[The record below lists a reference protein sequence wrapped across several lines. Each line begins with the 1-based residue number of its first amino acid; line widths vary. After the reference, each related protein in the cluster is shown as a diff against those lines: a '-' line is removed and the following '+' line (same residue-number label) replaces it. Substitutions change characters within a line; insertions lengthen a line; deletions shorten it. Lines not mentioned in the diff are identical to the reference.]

1 MHENE
6 KLIEKIGNDTMFRE
20 KLANIFIF
28 YPLIYQ

>member
-6 KLIEKIGNDTMFRE
+6 KLVEKIRNDMFRE